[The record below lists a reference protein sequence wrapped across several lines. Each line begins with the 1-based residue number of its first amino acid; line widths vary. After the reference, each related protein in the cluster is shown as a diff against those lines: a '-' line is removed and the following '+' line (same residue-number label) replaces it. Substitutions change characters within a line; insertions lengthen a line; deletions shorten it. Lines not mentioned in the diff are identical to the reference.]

1 MMQAG
6 RFWVEVRGSCSDGDL
21 YGYEVGEV
29 LEMLRQTDA
38 AGAPVTF
45 AYSPCGKVV
54 PTVVSTESFL
64 AGLKQKKSFWGRT
77 FPAARDAAKK
87 ALSR

>member
-1 MMQAG
+1 LRAG
-6 RFWVEVRGSCSDGDL
+6 DIWHGDSL
-21 YGYEVGEV
+21 PATV
-29 LEMLRQTDA
+29 
-38 AGAPVTF
+38 APVTF

-77 FPAARDAAKK
+77 FPADRDAAKK
-87 ALSR
+87 NLTH